1 MPVDLFRMRC
11 FVHVAEQL
19 NLTRAALRAG
29 ITQPAMSVQMR
40 ELERELD
47 LDLLR
52 RDKGHITLTDAGE
65 VVYQRFREILGAY
78 DNMLAEARTVAL
90 SHPKKGMLKTGYHGS
105 LTAFAKL
112 YQGFGAAEP
121 DIEVSVRVEE
131 WLQLANMVAAG
142 ELDAVFV
149 ERHEAELR
157 PELATMPFFSE
168 TYFCVAVGAGHPFAR
183 ESSVT
188 IEQLQ
193 GEQLLMS
200 GYKSASID
208 AMYRQLLSNGLR
220 KERVRIVE
228 NVDAAI
234 AMAASGMGLAT
245 MPRFLAMPGN
255 PAVTW
260 VPVSGLDFA
269 CDIVLAWRRDNGN
282 RCLGSFIEYCSLPEV
297 VERLRAEWIPT
308 LQVE

>member
-1 MPVDLFRMRC
+1 MDLFRMQC

-19 NLTRAALRAG
+19 NLTRAAARAG

-40 ELERELD
+40 ELERELG
-47 LDLLR
+47 LGLLR
-52 RDKGHITLTDAGE
+52 REKGHIALTEAGD
-65 VVYQRFREILGAY
+65 VVYRRFCEILGAY
-78 DNMLAEARTVAL
+78 DNMLAEARAVAA
-90 SHPKKGMLKTGYHGS
+90 SHAKKGVLKTGYHGS
-105 LTAFAKL
+105 LTAFARL
-112 YQGFGAAEP
+112 YQGFRTAEP

-131 WLQLANMVAAG
+131 WLQLANMVVLG
-142 ELDAVFV
+142 ELDAAFV

-168 TYFCVAVGAGHPFAR
+168 TYFCVAVGTGHPFAR
-183 ESSVT
+183 ASSVT

-193 GEQLLMS
+193 EEQLLMS

-220 KERVRIVE
+220 RERVRIVE

-260 VPVSGLDFA
+260 VPVSGLNFA

-282 RCLGSFIEYCSLPEV
+282 CCLGSFIEFCSRPEV
-297 VERLRAEWIPT
+297 VERLRAEWIPVLPT
-308 LQVE
+308 E